1 MAREM
6 TGKDEVIQMKSAI
19 RMAWPLVFSLLLP
32 SLANA
37 QTVPD
42 WEWMSQRAS
51 KAIDDLLPIKREFGM
66 HVGYRSAES
75 FRKSVLEYSFVI
87 GFDPK
92 EGGGISTY
100 LTAHVKMPDTV
111 SIYDQIEA
119 MHRSNPQEDIST
131 IQSRVKIKEWDLTEK
146 GCSAIRVQFNR
157 FQKLNIKPPEF
168 QLIIMD
174 PLVHEFYVETGAGR
188 LDIHTYD
195 WKSALVSWA
204 LQTRQALD
212 NCIRVKSRDR

>member
-1 MAREM
+1 MA
-6 TGKDEVIQMKSAI
+6 KDMRTIACCLKM
-19 RMAWPLVFSLLLP
+19 
-32 SLANA
+32 N
-37 QTVPD
+37 
-42 WEWMSQRAS
+42 
-51 KAIDDLLPIKREFGM
+51 
-66 HVGYRSAES
+66 
-75 FRKSVLEYSFVI
+75 
-87 GFDPK
+87 
-92 EGGGISTY
+92 TY
-100 LTAHVKMPDTV
+100 LTRIGRYGKDIAKVTDELHDVPRMKKLV
-111 SIYDQIEA
+111 SIPHMAQIVCGMIGDVLTA
-119 MHRSNPQEDIST
+119 FVREDIST
-131 IQSRVKIKEWDLTEK
+131 IQSGVKIKEWDLTEK